1 MSSCSQCKAPIGL
14 VVSKCPNCGL
24 DFNAF
29 RANQHKKANAWIKGG
44 ILFIIA
50 MFALIA
56 VFNFLLVPLVLLAI
70 GALLYCL
77 RKRSAEMS
85 CQPVEIFI
93 NKSKCNEFY

>member
-1 MSSCSQCKAPIGL
+1 MSSCSQCNSPIGL
-14 VVSKCPNCGL
+14 VVTKCANCGL
-24 DFNAF
+24 DFDAF
-29 RANQHKKANAWIKGG
+29 RAIQHKRANAWIKGG

-77 RKRSAEMS
+77 RKRRAELS
-85 CQPVEIFI
+85 YQPVEIFT
-93 NKSKCNEFY
+93 NKSKGTEFY

>member
-24 DFNAF
+24 DFDAF

-70 GALLYCL
+70 AALLYCL
-77 RKRSAEMS
+77 RKRRAELS
-85 CQPVEIFI
+85 YQPVEIFT
-93 NKSKCNEFY
+93 NKSKGTEFY